1 MKRGKTFAG
10 TVALAA
16 IIALSW
22 LVVPAAGAGDQG
34 MPEVLRLLND
44 ILANQATL
52 LQTLDGLTAPDL
64 VPVPITG
71 TLGAGVPISTD
82 PAGFC
87 RFDDQGKLHVFV
99 YNQGGAPAGP
109 SVTQVFFRVPPGTPV
124 QKSCGDGCAQV
135 DVPTSGLTAFHGT
148 GGAAIDIPEGCFGS
162 TFGPDDINF
171 CLFKIAVDATNVVNE
186 SNELNNG
193 AGGGCQG
200 LL

>member
-22 LVVPAAGAGDQG
+22 LVVPSAGAGDQG
-34 MPEVLRLLND
+34 MPRVLSLLND
-44 ILANQATL
+44 ILANQARL
-52 LQTLDGLTAPDL
+52 LQQLEVLAAPDL

-99 YNQGGAPAGP
+99 YNQGGGPAGP
-109 SVTQVFFRVPPGTPV
+109 SVTQVFFRVPPGAEG
-124 QKSCGDGCAQV
+124 QKSCGVGCAQV
-135 DVPTSGLTAFHGT
+135 DVPTPALTPFLGTNGLP
-148 GGAAIDIPEGCFGS
+148 IDVPAGCFGS
-162 TFGPDDINF
+162 VFGPDDINF